1 MEWMERMNRTMDYIE
16 ENLSGRIDP
25 EQIARIMACPYAVF
39 QRGFGPIAGVQLAE
53 YIRRRRLSCAAYD
66 LQHTSLRV
74 IDVAVKYGYDSA
86 DAFAAAFRRM
96 HGLTPQEAR
105 KPGAKLSFYPRLTF
119 SLRIV
124 GTEKMHYEVCELPA
138 FSVLGIRR
146 TTPWGGGTWGVIKQN
161 GQIHDIERVCGHACD
176 LGLCFG
182 FAEDGSNDYF
192 CGARYAG
199 PDVLGFDRTEL
210 PEGLWLKFFAEG
222 RISAGVLGETWKRIY
237 GEFMPQSEYC
247 QIDLPTIERYVRW
260 DEAADDCLVEILI
273 PVKRS

>member
-199 PDVLGFDRTEL
+199 PDVPGFDRTEL

-222 RISAGVLGETWKRIY
+222 RISAGVLGGKLEAHLRRVHAA
-237 GEFMPQSEYC
+237 ERV
-247 QIDLPTIERYVRW
+247 LPDRPAHHRAIRP
-260 DEAADDCLVEILI
+260 LG
-273 PVKRS
+273 

>member
-86 DAFAAAFRRM
+86 DAFAVAFRRM

-124 GTEKMHYEVCELPA
+124 GTEKMRYEVCELPA

-161 GQIHDIERVCGHACD
+161 GQIHDIERVCGQACD

-192 CGARYAG
+192 CGALRGPGCAG
-199 PDVLGFDRTEL
+199 LRPHRAAGGALAEVLCGGQNFSRRAGRNLEAHLRRVHAAERVLPDRPAHHRVIRPLG
-210 PEGLWLKFFAEG
+210 
-222 RISAGVLGETWKRIY
+222 
-237 GEFMPQSEYC
+237 
-247 QIDLPTIERYVRW
+247 
-260 DEAADDCLVEILI
+260 
-273 PVKRS
+273 

>member
-124 GTEKMHYEVCELPA
+124 GTEKMRYEVCELPA

-176 LGLCFG
+176 LG
-182 FAEDGSNDYF
+182 
-192 CGARYAG
+192 
-199 PDVLGFDRTEL
+199 
-210 PEGLWLKFFAEG
+210 
-222 RISAGVLGETWKRIY
+222 
-237 GEFMPQSEYC
+237 
-247 QIDLPTIERYVRW
+247 
-260 DEAADDCLVEILI
+260 
-273 PVKRS
+273 